1 MAKTDYRTIDDYIA
15 AQSPAVQEVLQE
27 VRRII
32 HEAVP
37 GAEEVIS
44 YQVPAIRSHGWI
56 FYFSAYRNH
65 FSLACPPSPTLYETF
80 AAELAPY
87 KKSKSAIQF
96 PYGEPVPVDLIRRMA
111 KHRLEENLAAEAA
124 PPAKPSR

>member
-1 MAKTDYRTIDDYIA
+1 MAKTGYRTIDDYIA
-15 AQSPAVQEVLQE
+15 AQTPAVQEVLQA
-27 VRRII
+27 VRRTI

-65 FSLACPPSPTLYETF
+65 FSLACPPSPALYEAF
-80 AAELAPY
+80 AERLAGY
-87 KKSKSAIQF
+87 KISKSTIQF
-96 PYGEPVPVDLIRRMA
+96 PYSGGVPIDLIRDMA
-111 KHRLEENLAAEAA
+111 KYRLQENLAAEAA
-124 PPAKPSR
+124 RPEKPAG

>member
-15 AQSPAVQEVLQE
+15 AQTPAVQEVLQA
-27 VRRII
+27 VRRTI

-65 FSLACPPSPTLYETF
+65 FSLACPPSPTLYEAF
-80 AAELAPY
+80 AERLAGY
-87 KKSKSAIQF
+87 KLSKSTIQF
-96 PYGEPVPVDLIRRMA
+96 PYSGGVPVDLIRDMA

-124 PPAKPSR
+124 RPEKPAG